1 MRKSK
6 LELAILIYIYIYIIL
21 NLMAVLFIIYNGLI
35 YFLPYSFNFP
45 DQADTVAV
53 PATSKIIVYLF
64 IAFSDR
70 N

>member
-1 MRKSK
+1 
-6 LELAILIYIYIYIIL
+6 
-21 NLMAVLFIIYNGLI
+21 MAVLFIIYNGLI

-64 IAFSDR
+64 ITFSDR
-70 N
+70 TQNIYIVPLPRN